1 MAMMAAF
8 AVMPVFG
15 VTLFAANSGVGI
27 TPSAGRRL
35 ISWTAEF
42 YTLLVVAALVVV
54 AAAGQL
60 PGTAFS
66 TDVAVWVMLAALVA
80 TPVVAVAAYLVELIL
95 SDRIGGAWS
104 GAVPPTA
111 IDAAGVVRR
120 SVDVPTRYVVIAV
133 VTAVF
138 EELLFRGAVF
148 TEVREA
154 VGVVGALLA
163 SSALFAFHHISF
175 GPAAV
180 AGKLLAGLGWASLFL
195 VSGTVLVPIAS
206 HLMFQFLVYRRMTRE
221 IS

>member
-1 MAMMAAF
+1 MALMAAF

-27 TPSAGRRL
+27 GPSAGRRL

-42 YTLLVVAALVVV
+42 YALLVVLAVAVV
-54 AAAGQL
+54 AASGHL
-60 PGTAFS
+60 PGAAFT
-66 TDVAVWVMLAALVA
+66 TDVAIWVVLAALVA

-95 SDRIGGAWS
+95 SDRIGGDWS
-104 GAVPPTA
+104 GAVPAAA
-111 IDAAGVVRR
+111 IDAESVIRR
-120 SVDVPTRYVVIAV
+120 SAEMPARYVGIAT

-154 VGVVGALLA
+154 VGTVGALLA

-175 GPAAV
+175 GPSAV
-180 AGKLLAGLGWASLFL
+180 AGKLIAGLGWGSLFL
-195 VSGTVLVPIAS
+195 LSGTVLVPIAS
-206 HLMFQFLVYRRMTRE
+206 HLMYQFLVYRRMTR
-221 IS
+221 SVM